1 MIIIL
6 SKYEKNQITS
16 IPIDKYIV
24 HSLPQNKILN
34 DYYKY
39 YSLYVQSE
47 AKEIMIEFQSELYDM
62 YIKDGNQISSKN
74 DYDYKFIPN
83 SSGALILKI
92 KRREGSTLKRKN
104 FNFWALELLKLKFYL
119 LLYILLDWYY

>member
-1 MIIIL
+1 M
-6 SKYEKNQITS
+6 KKNQITL

-39 YSLYVQSE
+39 YSLYVPSE
-47 AKEIMIEFQSELYDM
+47 AKEFIIEFQSELYDM
-62 YIKDGNQISSKN
+62 YIKDGNKISSKN

-92 KRREGSTLKRKN
+92 KKEKVQL
-104 FNFWALELLKLKFYL
+104 
-119 LLYILLDWYY
+119 

>member
-1 MIIIL
+1 M
-6 SKYEKNQITS
+6 KKNQITL

-39 YSLYVQSE
+39 YSLYVPSE
-47 AKEIMIEFQSELYDM
+47 AKEFIIEFQSELCDM

-104 FNFWALELLKLKFYL
+104 FNF
-119 LLYILLDWYY
+119 